1 MARYR
6 WVGAHPYRDHAHGRV
21 IESGESLPDD
31 IAGRVADR
39 HPHDVE
45 SITDADEAA
54 PSDSD
59 GAGDGFAPEA
69 WLEVDY
75 RERAERVRSGAVDA
89 HLGAIADAE
98 TSQTVAEAVAERR
111 AEMQADADSEEVIV

>member
-45 SITDADEAA
+45 PIADGDETDAT
-54 PSDSD
+54 DSD
-59 GAGDGFAPEA
+59 DSGEFDAAA
-69 WLEVDY
+69 WLEADY
-75 RERAERVRSGAVDA
+75 RKRAERVRSGAVDA
-89 HLGAIADAE
+89 HLDAIDAAE

-111 AEMQADADSEEVIV
+111 AEMQADADGEEVIV